1 MRISVTHSVE
11 LPDPIRLARCRK
23 SPELGPRVLFFSG
36 GSSLKDV
43 SRVLIEYTHNSIHII
58 SSFDSGGSS
67 ARLRDAFAMPAIGDV
82 RNRLMSLAD
91 RSLTG
96 NPQIYR
102 LFTHR
107 FPKAADEDALR
118 KELETMV
125 AGKHPLVAD
134 IPDPMRKIIRNHLH
148 QFMKAMPHDFD
159 LTSASIGNLILT
171 AGYLNNQRHIDPV
184 IFLFSKLVQVRGTV
198 RPVVS
203 KCRHLAVELEN
214 GEVIVGQH
222 RFTGKETKPVNSR
235 IQRMFLSADLDKPRP
250 KETIIRE
257 KVVNLI
263 GQAEL
268 ICYPMGSF
276 YSSLIANFLPRGVG
290 RSIRNNPCPKVFIP
304 NPCPDPELFGTNL
317 MDQVNT
323 VVDTLVRDDRSGIR
337 PSDVLSF
344 VLVDTANGDYNGELD
359 RTALDRMGIQVIDV
373 PFVSPESA
381 PYVDPQCLVPVLL
394 SLT

>member
-11 LPDPIRLARCRK
+11 IPDPIRLARCRK

-58 SSFDSGGSS
+58 SPFDSGGSS
-67 ARLRDAFAMPAIGDV
+67 ARLREAFAMPAIGDV

-107 FPKAADEDALR
+107 FSKEESQDALR
-118 KELETMV
+118 KDLEFMV
-125 AGKHPLVAD
+125 AGKHPLVAE

-148 QFMKAMPHDFD
+148 QFMKAMPQGFD
-159 LTSASIGNLILT
+159 LAGASIGNLILT

-222 RFTGKETKPVNSR
+222 RFTGKETAPLNSR
-235 IQRMFLSADLDKPRP
+235 IRRMFLSADLDRPRP
-250 KETIIRE
+250 KETLIRE

-276 YSSLIANFLPRGVG
+276 YSSILANFMPRGVG

-317 MDQVNT
+317 MDQVH
-323 VVDTLVRDDRSGIR
+323 VLVETLRRDDPSVIR

-344 VLVDTANGDYNGELD
+344 VVVDSKNGVYEDSLD
-359 RTALDRMGIQVIDV
+359 RKSLNRMGIQVIDIPLV
-373 PFVSPESA
+373 TGETA
-381 PYVDPQCLVPVLL
+381 PYINPQCLVPVLL